1 MVPPPITLFIQPGFQ
16 VEGRPRCFSGT
27 PFAIKVERCLR
38 YKQLPFDVRE
48 VGWLERAT
56 LLPTISRSG
65 KLPVLRY
72 GDQLIE
78 DSTVIAYWIEERHPE
93 PSLVPSDSVAHAHMH
108 VLEEWADEVLY
119 WYGIYEAA
127 RFGGFDVQVEA
138 YFRDLPEPVRRAVA
152 ERMRASVAENLD
164 RQGIGR
170 YPKEKVIAD
179 VRRGLDAL
187 AALVTA
193 EPFVTGPT
201 LTLADV
207 ALFGQL
213 HRRMAGTHR
222 WLEQEVAARPAIQ
235 TWLRRVDAM
244 TGGAAADA

>member
-1 MVPPPITLFIQPGFQ
+1 VTPPITLFIQPGFQ

-27 PFAIKVERCLR
+27 PFAIKVERLLR
-38 YKQLPFDVRE
+38 YKRLPFDVRE

-65 KLPVLRY
+65 KLPVLQY
-72 GDQLIE
+72 GEQLIE

-93 PSLVPSDSVAHAHMH
+93 PALVPADPLRRARMH

-127 RFGGFDVQVEA
+127 RVGGFEVQTEA
-138 YFRDLPEPVRRAVA
+138 YFRDLPEPVHRAAA
-152 ERMRASVAENLD
+152 EHMRASVAENLD

-170 YPKEKVIAD
+170 YPKDKVMAD

-187 AALVTA
+187 GALVTA
-193 EPFVTGPT
+193 EEFVTGPT

-213 HRRMAGTHR
+213 HRRMAGTHP
-222 WLEQEVAARPAIQ
+222 WLEQEVAARPAVR
-235 TWLRRVDAM
+235 TWLRRVDAV
-244 TGGAAADA
+244 TGGAEDA